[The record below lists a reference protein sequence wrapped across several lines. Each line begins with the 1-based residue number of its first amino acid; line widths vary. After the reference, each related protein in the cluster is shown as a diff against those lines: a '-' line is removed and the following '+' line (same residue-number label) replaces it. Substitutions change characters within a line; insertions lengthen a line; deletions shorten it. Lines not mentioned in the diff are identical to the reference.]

1 MAENQKEIGRLKLN
15 VMDSLVF
22 QTGEFRGKD
31 YVDIR
36 KYVESQNY
44 TGFTK
49 QGIRFNASLFGEFLE
64 NLDKVAKSLGIEMD
78 EEGDEQGEE
87 EGEGESTETG

>member
-1 MAENQKEIGRLKLN
+1 MSQDQKEVGRMKLN

-22 QTGEFRGKD
+22 QTSEYRGKT

-36 KYVESQNY
+36 KYVESQGY

-49 QGIRFNASLFGEFLE
+49 QGIRFHANLLGEFLE
-64 NLDKVAKSLGIEMD
+64 NIRKVTESLGLEIT
-78 EEGDEQGEE
+78 EENEDRKATPDATQ
-87 EGEGESTETG
+87 

>member
-1 MAENQKEIGRLKLN
+1 MKLN

-22 QTGEFRGKD
+22 QISDYRGKS
-31 YVDIR
+31 YIDIR

-49 QGIRFNASLFGEFLE
+49 QGIRFNTALLGEFLD
-64 NLDKVAKSLGIEMD
+64 NLKKVADSLGIEM
-78 EEGDEQGEE
+78 EE
-87 EGEGESTETG
+87 EDE